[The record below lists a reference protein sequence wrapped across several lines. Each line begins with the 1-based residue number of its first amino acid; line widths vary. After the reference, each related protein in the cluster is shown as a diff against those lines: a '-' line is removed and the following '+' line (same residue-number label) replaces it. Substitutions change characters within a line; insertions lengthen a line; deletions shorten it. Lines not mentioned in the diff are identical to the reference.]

1 VNEDKSVRYHRT
13 KRRAALLGAVWRA
26 LWLSAFFWSGLS
38 MFLRD
43 AVNGGSFDGSTP
55 LLGVAS
61 YTAVLLALDEIGMM
75 PLALYR
81 GFLLDR
87 RYGLSEQSA
96 KSWVSDQMKSIA
108 LGAVLGVA
116 AAVVLYAI
124 IGEFPSSW
132 WLVAGG
138 LFALV
143 VAGLTRVGPVIL
155 LPLFYS
161 TKPLERIGLTARLIA
176 LASRAGASVVGV
188 FEWCVSPKTRKANA
202 ALVGLGSTRRILV
215 SDTML
220 AAYSED
226 EVEVV
231 LAHELG
237 HHVHGDIWKG
247 LAVQSAVIAAGFVL
261 AAWCLSLVGDRASLA
276 GPADVAGLPVVVLAV
291 GAVSAVSLPVQLAF
305 SRYCERQADRFA
317 LELTRNPEAFVSTM
331 RRLGA
336 QNLAEEQPSTV
347 VRWFFYSHPPIRE
360 RIASA
365 RAFKTNEGPRT
376 MAVASR

>member
-1 VNEDKSVRYHRT
+1 VNEDKSVRYHRMM
-13 KRRAALLGAVWRA
+13 RRAALLGAVWRA

-38 MFLRD
+38 VFLRD
-43 AVNGGSFDGSTP
+43 AVTGGAFAGSTP
-55 LLGVAS
+55 PLGVAS
-61 YTAVLLALDEIGMM
+61 YTAVLLVLDEIGMM

-96 KSWVSDQMKSIA
+96 KSWLSDQMKSIA

-116 AAVVLYAI
+116 AAVMLYAI
-124 IGEFPSSW
+124 IGEFPSAW

-143 VAGLTRVGPVIL
+143 AAGLTGVGPVIL

-161 TKPLERIGLTARLIA
+161 TKPLDRSGLTARLVA
-176 LASRAGASVVGV
+176 LANRAGASVVGV

-202 ALVGLGSTRRILV
+202 ALVGLGSTRRILLA
-215 SDTML
+215 DTML

-247 LAVQSAVIAAGFVL
+247 LAVQSAVIAAGLVL
-261 AAWCLSLVGDRASLA
+261 AAGCLSLVGDVSLG
-276 GPADVAGLPVVVLAV
+276 GPADVAGLPVVLLAI
-291 GAVSAVSLPVQLAF
+291 GTVSAASLPVQLAF

-317 LELTRNPEAFVSTM
+317 LKLTRNPEAFVSTM
-331 RRLGA
+331 RRLAA
-336 QNLAEEQPSTV
+336 QNLAEEQPSTL
-347 VRWFFYSHPPIRE
+347 VRWFFYSHPPIQE

-365 RAFKTNEGPRT
+365 RAFETNEVPRA